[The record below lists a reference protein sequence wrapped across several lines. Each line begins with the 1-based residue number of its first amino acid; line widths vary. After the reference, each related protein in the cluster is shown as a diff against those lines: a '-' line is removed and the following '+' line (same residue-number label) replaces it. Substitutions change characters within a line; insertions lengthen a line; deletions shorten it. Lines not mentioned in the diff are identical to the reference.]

1 MPSDQDYLDRLRD
14 YYAEHHAL
22 PSIATLAQLVG
33 LRSKSSA
40 AALANRLK
48 LAGFL
53 SATPDRRLAPTE
65 AFFARP
71 VVDTVRAGLP
81 QPANDGGHD
90 SLAIDSYL
98 VGRPSRTV
106 LLLVRGDSM
115 QEAGLLEGDHIV
127 VDRARPA
134 LEGDIVVAIVD
145 NQFTVKY
152 LARDK
157 RGYYLKP
164 GNPAYPMLRPEGELE
179 IYGVVTGSFR
189 KYR

>member
-1 MPSDQDYLDRLRD
+1 MPNDQDYLARLQD
-14 YYAEHHAL
+14 YYAIHRAL
-22 PSIATLAQLVG
+22 PSMASLAQLVG

-48 LAGFL
+48 LAGL
-53 SATPDRRLAPTE
+53 LTATPDRRLAPTE

-81 QPANDGGHD
+81 QPANDPGQEQ
-90 SLAIDSYL
+90 LAIDHYL
-98 VGRPSRTV
+98 VERPSRCV
-106 LLLVRGDSM
+106 LLVVKGDSM
-115 QEAGLLEGDHIV
+115 QDAGLLEGDHIV
-127 VDRARPA
+127 VDRGRPA

-152 LARDK
+152 LAVDK
-157 RGYYLKP
+157 RGPYLKP
-164 GNPAYPMLRPEGELE
+164 GNAAYPPIRPEGALE